1 MRALIIE
8 DERLARKELR
18 QLLAHH
24 PSIEVCGEA
33 PNAMVALELYAQ
45 EKPDLLFLDIEMPG
59 KNGFAFLE
67 ELPLPHPHV
76 IFVTAYDAYAV
87 EAFEANAL
95 DYLLKPVNP
104 KRLTAALARLPA
116 PDAAATAPDAAI
128 AVEAAEGAPPALG
141 QDDRVFVRDGDKC
154 WFVAVKT
161 IRLLESVGNHT
172 EMHFNGEKALVYRT
186 VISLAERLPASMFM
200 RANRSQIVNLN
211 FIETVTPWFS
221 GSIKVSLRG
230 GGEVEFSRRQTQL
243 FRERMSL

>member
-24 PSIEVCGEA
+24 PAIEVCGEA
-33 PNAMVALELYAQ
+33 PNAAVALELCAQ
-45 EKPDLLFLDIEMPG
+45 EKPELLFLDIEMPG
-59 KNGFAFLE
+59 KNGFTLLE

-104 KRLTAALARLPA
+104 KRLAAALARLPA
-116 PDAAATAPDAAI
+116 PGQAAATSAATTP
-128 AVEAAEGAPPALG
+128 VEAAEGSAPALG
-141 QDDRVFVRDGDKC
+141 HDDRVFVRDGDKC

-172 EMHFNGEKALVYRT
+172 ELHFNDRKALVCRT
-186 VISLAERLPASMFM
+186 VISLAERLPSSLFM
-200 RANRSQIVNLN
+200 RANRSQIVNLG
-211 FIETVTPWFS
+211 FIEAVSPWFS
-221 GSIKVSLRG
+221 GSIKVTLRG
-230 GGEVEFSRRQTQL
+230 GGEVEFSRRQAQL
-243 FRERMSL
+243 FRERLSL